1 MFENIFSVSDKNDLL
16 RLIKSK
22 ILLLDEEGKQD
33 EDLKKM
39 FIELLL
45 HCVESEKSSALK
57 RILLWIKDIV
67 ASNETLENLVTYK
80 WNLGEQEK
88 EEGFIWN
95 NKALIRA
102 SEKNNFHMVSHFMCI
117 NFGRRK
123 GVDVVFQ
130 INDSKFR
137 HDVSRGRFEIAWFE
151 YQTEPCNEV
160 LREASINQEFGGNF
174 YILEIKKMKMLKKK
188 EGNASFI
195 ESLSLRHY
203 KNFEAACS
211 PALLISRFRNAYRK
225 TVCIEHR
232 VASYT
237 DHNW

>member
-174 YILEIKKMKMLKKK
+174 YILEIKKMKCLKKEK
-188 EGNASFI
+188 LLL
-195 ESLSLRHY
+195 LSLFLSDTTKTSRLPAVRH
-203 KNFEAACS
+203 CS
-211 PALLISRFRNAYRK
+211 YLGSGTPTGRHFVSS
-225 TVCIEHR
+225 TE
-232 VASYT
+232 
-237 DHNW
+237 